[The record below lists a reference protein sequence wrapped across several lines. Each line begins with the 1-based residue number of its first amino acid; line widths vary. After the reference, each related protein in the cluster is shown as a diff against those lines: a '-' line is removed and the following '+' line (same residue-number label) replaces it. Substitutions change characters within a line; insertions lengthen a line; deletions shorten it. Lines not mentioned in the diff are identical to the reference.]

1 MSKLVVESNVKLNSR
16 EEISSDKITTKK
28 LVMIG
33 MLGAISTVLM
43 LIEFPMPFAPTFA
56 KLDFSELP
64 IILGGFMMGPFAG
77 FMIAV
82 IKIALNFILNGTTT
96 MGVGEL
102 ANLIGSLTY
111 MYPAVLIYRK
121 IRTKKGAAISLG
133 IGTIVT
139 SVCAIFGNMY
149 LIFPVYAKVYGM
161 SMDAIISMGTATNPL
176 VTDMFTLM
184 IFSMF
189 PFNLVKYGLV
199 SIITFFV
206 YKRMIIFI
214 NKFSE

>member
-1 MSKLVVESNVKLNSR
+1 MSKIKVENIVKLNNR

-64 IILGGFMMGPFAG
+64 IILGGFMMGPYAG

-82 IKIALNFILNGTTT
+82 IKIALNLILNGTTT

-102 ANLIGSLTY
+102 ANLIGSLSY
-111 MYPAVLIYRK
+111 MLPVVLIYRK
-121 IRTKKGAAISLG
+121 IRTKKGVAISLS

-161 SMDAIISMGTATNPL
+161 SIDAIISMGTATNPL

-199 SIITFFV
+199 SIITFIV
-206 YKRMIIFI
+206 YKRMLIFI